1 MAPKH
6 ILIAEDE
13 ENTRLCLNLML
24 KSSGFRVSEA
34 ENGIQALDKLL
45 ECHDAGDPAD
55 LLITDIRMPEL
66 NGIQLIR
73 RICQL
78 ELDLPVIVITGFGD
92 KDMLVELIRLGVEDY
107 LEKPFG
113 NEDVCRK
120 IDGLFEKRSQSRK
133 KFERSYNASLKK
145 KARMERELRDSV
157 SRKEFVLHYQP
168 IIDLEANE
176 VVGIEALLRWLHPK
190 RGIVPPM
197 DFIPLA
203 EETGLIVP
211 IGTWVLRKACQQ
223 IAAYTR
229 NMPRSMP
236 FMLGI
241 NVSVK
246 QLLKGNAFSE
256 IRSIIRETGI
266 QPECVGLEI
275 TESTMIR
282 DADSVLPLFEKL
294 KKWGVR
300 LAIDDFGTGY
310 SSLSYLHRFPFD
322 TLKIDR
328 SFVGQLGGSGGKS
341 AKIVQAIISLAS
353 DLGMNVIAEGIEDES
368 QIRHLKELNCR
379 CGQGFYFSKP
389 MELEQIKHLLL
400 PSKDNE
406 RINIP
411 KSPLPVPAYGGLSM
425 MNFCN

>member
-1 MAPKH
+1 M
-6 ILIAEDE
+6 
-13 ENTRLCLNLML
+13 T
-24 KSSGFRVSEA
+24 
-34 ENGIQALDKLL
+34 
-45 ECHDAGDPAD
+45 
-55 LLITDIRMPEL
+55 
-66 NGIQLIR
+66 
-73 RICQL
+73 
-78 ELDLPVIVITGFGD
+78 
-92 KDMLVELIRLGVEDY
+92 
-107 LEKPFG
+107 
-113 NEDVCRK
+113 
-120 IDGLFEKRSQSRK
+120 
-133 KFERSYNASLKK
+133 
-145 KARMERELRDSV
+145 RELRNSV
-157 SRKEFVLHYQP
+157 NRKEFVLHYQP

-190 RGIVPPM
+190 KGMIPPM

-223 IAAYTR
+223 IAGYTQSMPR
-229 NMPRSMP
+229 NMP
-236 FMLGI
+236 FLLGI

-246 QLLKGNAFSE
+246 QLLQGNAFSE

-282 DADSVLPLFEKL
+282 DADSVIPLFEKL

-310 SSLSYLHRFPFD
+310 SSLNYLHRFPFD

-328 SFVGQLGGSGGKS
+328 SFVEQLGCSGSKS
-341 AKIVQAIISLAS
+341 AKIVQSIIALAS

-368 QIRHLKELNCR
+368 QITRLKELNCR

-400 PSKDNE
+400 PKNNE
-406 RINIP
+406 LINTPESGI
-411 KSPLPVPAYGGLSM
+411 SDTYEAFSM
-425 MNFCN
+425 MNLCN